1 MQGQPCSHPLVP
13 EHGGFRCAPSPCLGF
28 PPKRVIEFF
37 CEPGNSL
44 HGGAKTARCRRGNWS
59 PEGPVYCTPDPG
71 ELSLHVPRN
80 IRGTRRRAGALEL
93 VPEHG
98 GFRCAP
104 SPCLGFP
111 PKRVIEFFCEPGNS
125 LHGGAKT
132 ARCRR
137 GNWSPEGPVYCTPDP
152 ESKPDSDGSDTT
164 DQESS
169 SLPAIATTAV
179 AVSVFLLTTTACM
192 LVKPRVRDCHCESNR
207 RLSDQLGLMIDSPPV
222 LLPSYE
228 EAVYGN
234 QGNLA
239 PPTRGPTQLLFAE
252 GQPDPAHQ
260 RLGSQSES
268 LLGGSANHCPDTLP
282 PPYEVIQSHSGSG
295 RTQNE
300 QRREEFSQVFRVSS
314 TIEKDV

>member
-1 MQGQPCSHPLVP
+1 MPAHQMTSVTGCLGSVLRSGTILLLLLCNDATGSGTNSTAGQPCSHPLVP
-13 EHGGFRCAPSPCLGF
+13 EHGGFRCAPSPCRDFL
-28 PPKRVIEFF
+28 PKRVIEFF
-37 CEPGNSL
+37 CEPG
-44 HGGAKTARCRRGNWS
+44 
-59 PEGPVYCTPDPG
+59 Y
-71 ELSLHVPRN
+71 
-80 IRGTRRRAGALEL
+80 
-93 VPEHG
+93 
-98 GFRCAP
+98 
-104 SPCLGFP
+104 
-111 PKRVIEFFCEPGNS
+111 S

-152 ESKPDSDGSDTT
+152 ESKPDSDGSDTS

-169 SLPAIATTAV
+169 SLPAVATTAV

-239 PPTRGPTQLLFAE
+239 PPTWGPTQLLFAE

-300 QRREEFSQVFRVSS
+300 QRREEFSQVFRVSQA
-314 TIEKDV
+314 IEKDV